1 MHPKLL
7 DYREHDKN
15 FWYEELEDWI
25 PKKIYDCHIH
35 MLNNDLIDDESEHKN
50 IFPDADLKVINEWH
64 NILFPGREINNL
76 FLGRPA
82 LGTDI

>member
-1 MHPKLL
+1 MHLKLL

-15 FWYEELEDWI
+15 FWYEELEEWI

-35 MLNNDLIDDESEHKN
+35 MLNNDLIHDESEHKN

-64 NILFPGREINNL
+64 NILFPGREIN
-76 FLGRPA
+76 
-82 LGTDI
+82 